1 MNCWLKWIVSN
12 NYTKIEQNSF
22 LCCYQSFQITNRL
35 VRLDQSQQHLTHSIP
50 LKKLKTKCFFP
61 VVSLENS
68 ILSLE
73 KKRKVLNFHL
83 KKHLHITFAGKACSV
98 AKENLWRCPLHWY
111 AALGRKTTA
120 VHLHVR
126 KRKLRSSHSK
136 LFEVQPIEFV
146 AHLFGIAM
154 SIFKIMVIQA
164 EIRHFAHTVFIE
176 EDVACGQITM
186 DNLRKSRKL
195 LTLW

>member
-1 MNCWLKWIVSN
+1 MLFGRRFSSK
-12 NYTKIEQNSF
+12 YHSF
-22 LCCYQSFQITNRL
+22 TRDLI
-35 VRLDQSQQHLTHSIP
+35 
-50 LKKLKTKCFFP
+50 KKY
-61 VVSLENS
+61 
-68 ILSLE
+68 I
-73 KKRKVLNFHL
+73 
-83 KKHLHITFAGKACSV
+83 HITFAGKACSI

-136 LFEVQPIEFV
+136 LFEVQPIECV

-195 LTLW
+195 LTLWSRPRSVLVATERRDLAFKYRKCLVYLKERSMIIDLLHRFTLHFRNEGRRHQSNFH